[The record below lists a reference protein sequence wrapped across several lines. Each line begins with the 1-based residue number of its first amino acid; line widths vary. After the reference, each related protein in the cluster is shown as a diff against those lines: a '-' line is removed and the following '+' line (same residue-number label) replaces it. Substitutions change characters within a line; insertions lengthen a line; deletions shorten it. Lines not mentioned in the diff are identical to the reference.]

1 MKDERYWDYS
11 ECLIGHPCNNCADT
25 CSFKKKKPTIV
36 LNDQDEKENDNYERT
51 SKGIQGTG

>member
-36 LNDQDEKENDNYERT
+36 LNDQDEKENDNNERT
-51 SKGIQGTG
+51 SKSI